1 MKVIEPIT
9 FQTSHLTYSN
19 LTETYSDWSSVT
31 TYTKGQRV
39 HYADAYYESLTD
51 SNTNNIPN
59 TVGSTQWIYVSPCNR
74 HMMFDNS
81 ISTKSTSSS
90 PIIFKLVPLKVFNSI
105 AIVGME
111 GASSLNV
118 VVKKTSGGT
127 TVYNKTFAL
136 DSSIV
141 TNWYDYF
148 FADFDL
154 KDTIV
159 ITDIPTYVNAEI
171 TITLTGSGTVKIG
184 NFIYGS
190 STVIGDTQY
199 GVNFGIRDFSI
210 KDTDTFGNTVFVERA
225 YSRRME
231 PDIMIE
237 NTRLPY
243 LVKKLES
250 IRAKPTVWVGSEDA
264 SYSPLVIFGFYKD
277 YNITIPYPRNSMIKL
292 TIEGL
297 T

>member
-9 FQTSHLTYSN
+9 FQSSHLTYSN
-19 LTETYSDWSSVT
+19 AVELYADWSAGT
-31 TYTKGQRV
+31 TYAKGARV
-39 HYADAYYESLTD
+39 HYADAYYESLIN
-51 SNTNNIPN
+51 SNLNNIPN
-59 TVGSTQWIYVSPCNR
+59 TVGSTQWIYVSPCN
-74 HMMFDNS
+74 HYMMFDNS
-81 ISTKSTSSS
+81 ISTKTTSTSS
-90 PIIFKLVPLKVFNSI
+90 IIFKLAPLKVFNSI

-111 GASSLNV
+111 GATSLNV
-118 VVKKTSGGT
+118 VVKKTAGGII
-127 TVYNKTFAL
+127 VYNKTFAL
-136 DSSIV
+136 DSSSI

-154 KDTIV
+154 QDTMV
-159 ITDIPTYVNAEI
+159 ITDLPTYVNAEI

-184 NFIYGS
+184 NFLYGN
-190 STVIGDTQY
+190 STIIGDTQY
-199 GVNFGIRDFSI
+199 GINFGIRDFSI

-231 PDIMIE
+231 PDVLIE